1 MSVELK
7 TKESGRSNFQTG
19 NVLLISSAHLVH
31 DIYSSFLAPILPLL
45 IEKLQI
51 SYTLAGFL
59 TVAQRA
65 PSLLNPLMG
74 LLADRIRVRYLLI
87 LAPAITSI
95 SMSLLGIAPNYGVLV
110 LLLLSMGIG
119 AMCFH
124 VPGPVMIKAVSGSRV
139 GKGMS
144 FYMLGGEAARTI
156 GPLVILGAVSMWGL
170 EGTWRLIPFGLLASA
185 FLFLR
190 FRKMVFHREHMDH
203 GVRTG
208 VRETLKGF
216 LPFLTILGG
225 YTISRAL
232 IRTTLMV
239 FLPTYL
245 ASRGENLWFAGI
257 SLSALELTGAIGT
270 FWGGGLSDHLGRRNM
285 LLIVSTI
292 SPILGW
298 AFLLSHGL
306 LSIAIL
312 LLLGF
317 FLISAGPVVLALVQD
332 VKSDRPAFMNS
343 IYMTLNFIGSA
354 GTALLVGW
362 GADHFGMEMTF
373 RAAFTLSVLAIP
385 FVWFLGDRHM
395 ALTPEQRGRGEG
407 EVMSDE

>member
-7 TKESGRSNFQTG
+7 TKERGRSDFQTG

-45 IEKLQI
+45 IEKLRI

-59 TVAQRA
+59 TVVQRA

-74 LLADRIRVRYLLI
+74 ILADRIRVRYLLI
-87 LAPAITSI
+87 IAPAITAV
-95 SMSLLGIAPNYGVLV
+95 SMSLLGMAPNYGVLV

-124 VPGPVMIKAVSGSRV
+124 VPSPVIIKAMSGDRM
-139 GKGMS
+139 GRGMS
-144 FYMLGGEAARTI
+144 FYMVGGEAARAI
-156 GPLVILGAVSMWGL
+156 GPLVILGAVSLWGL
-170 EGTWRLIPFGLLASA
+170 EGTWKLIPFGLLASG

-190 FRKMVFHREHMDH
+190 FRKMTFHRERAGQ

-208 VRETLKGF
+208 VRRTLKGF
-216 LPFLTILGG
+216 LPFLSILTGF
-225 YTISRAL
+225 TISRAL
-232 IRTTLMV
+232 IRSALMV

-270 FWGGGLSDHLGRRNM
+270 FWGGGLSDRLGRRKM
-285 LLIVSTI
+285 LLIVSFI

-298 AFLLSHGL
+298 SFLLSRGW
-306 LSIAIL
+306 LSVVVL

-332 VKSDRPAFMNS
+332 VKSDRPAFLNS
-343 IYMTLNFIGSA
+343 IYMTLNFLGGA
-354 GTALLVGW
+354 VTALLLGW
-362 GADHFGMEMTF
+362 GADHFGMETTF
-373 RAAFTLSVLAIP
+373 RIAFTLSILAVP

-395 ALTPEQRGRGEG
+395 TILPGKAKQ
-407 EVMSDE
+407 

>member
-1 MSVELK
+1 MNAVK
-7 TKESGRSNFQTG
+7 TKRKKGDSGFQTG
-19 NVLLISSAHLVH
+19 NVLLISTAHLVH

-51 SYTLAGFL
+51 SYTAAGFL
-59 TVAQRA
+59 TVVQRA

-74 LLADRIRVRYLLI
+74 LLADRIRVRYFLI

-95 SMSLLGIAPNYGVLV
+95 SMSLLGMAPNYGVLV

-119 AMCFH
+119 SMCFH
-124 VPGPVMIKAVSGSRV
+124 VPGPVMIKAVSGERT
-139 GKGMS
+139 GRGMS

-156 GPLVILGAVSMWGL
+156 GPLVILGAVSLWGL
-170 EGTWRLIPFGLLASA
+170 SGTWKLIPFGLLASVI
-185 FLFLR
+185 LFFR
-190 FRKMVFHREHMDH
+190 FRKMVFHREHAGR

-208 VRETLKGF
+208 VRTTLKGF
-216 LPFLTILGG
+216 FPFFTILTG
-225 YTISRAL
+225 YTFFRAL
-232 IRTTLMV
+232 LRSTLMV

-257 SLSALELTGAIGT
+257 SLSALELTGAMGT
-270 FWGGGLSDHLGRRNM
+270 FWGGSLSDRLGRRKM
-285 LLIVSTI
+285 LLIVSVV
-292 SPILGW
+292 SPVLGW
-298 AFLLSHGL
+298 AFLLSRGW
-306 LSIAIL
+306 LSIVVL

-343 IYMTLNFIGSA
+343 IYMTLNFLGSA
-354 GTALLVGW
+354 GTALAVGW
-362 GADHFGMEMTF
+362 GADHFGLEMVF
-373 RAAFTLSVLAIP
+373 RVAFTLSILAVP

-395 ALTPEQRGRGEG
+395 ELRTEKENP
-407 EVMSDE
+407 